1 LRIRWISL
9 ALIAIVFGAVGGAI
23 LAPQPAAA
31 VSRDM
36 VELEQ
41 NVSQLVQGQQDL
53 RSAMDANNASMK
65 TLIQQSIDTVNQMS
79 SQMGA
84 LQKTMQ
90 DNQANTGSKIDGMS
104 QQSQGISDNV
114 QDLQARVGKLSQ
126 QLTDVQNL
134 LQSIDAK
141 VSSGQPMPGSQP
153 PDQTAPNGQGGSY
166 PQSPATPNTGTG
178 APSTYNSPSPYGNAP
193 ASQAPYTT
201 QQAPYGSQAP
211 SASEAPYNSQGAPP
225 AASSMM
231 PAMPPI
237 SADTLYHNALRD
249 YTTGNYDLARQE
261 FSDYITHFPSSDLA
275 SNSQFYLGEIFYAQ
289 KDYHNAIKSYD
300 LVLSDYPQSLKL
312 AASLLKRAEAEDAL
326 HERTSGIRDLREVAR
341 KFPGS
346 DESRRARSILQGMG
360 VSVTAPRTSR

>member
-1 LRIRWISL
+1 M
-9 ALIAIVFGAVGGAI
+9 VFGAVGGAI
-23 LAPQPAAA
+23 LAPQPAGA

-41 NVSQLVQGQQDL
+41 NVSQLLQGQQDL

-65 TLIQQSIDTVNQMS
+65 TLVQQSIDSVNQMS

-90 DNQANTGSKIDGMS
+90 DAQANNGSKVDGVA
-104 QQSQGISDNV
+104 QQTQGISDNM

-126 QLTDVQNL
+126 QLTDMQNL

-153 PDQTAPNGQGGSY
+153 PDQSAPNGQGGSY
-166 PQSPATPNTGTG
+166 PQSPAQPNSGTG
-178 APSTYNSPSPYGNAP
+178 APSTYNAPSPYGNAP
-193 ASQAPYTT
+193 ASSQAPYST

-211 SASEAPYNSQGAPP
+211 SGSQGPYGSQGAAP
-225 AASSMM
+225 AGSNMMSSM
-231 PAMPPI
+231 API
-237 SADTLYHNALRD
+237 SSDTLYHNALRD

-261 FSDYITHFPSSDLA
+261 FSDYISHFPSSDLA

-300 LVLSDYPQSLKL
+300 LVLSNYPQSLKL

-326 HERTSGIRDLREVAR
+326 HEKTSAIRDLREVVH

-346 DESRRARSILQGMG
+346 DESRRARAILQSMG
-360 VSVTAPRTSR
+360 VSVTAPRTTH

>member
-1 LRIRWISL
+1 MRIRWVTL
-9 ALIAIVFGAVGGAI
+9 ALIAMIFGAVGGAI
-23 LAPQPAAA
+23 LAPQPAGA

-41 NVSQLVQGQQDL
+41 NVSQLLQGQQDL

-65 TLIQQSIDTVNQMS
+65 TLVQQSIDTVNQMS

-90 DNQANTGSKIDGMS
+90 DAQANTGSKVDGVA
-104 QQSQGISDNV
+104 QQTQGISDNV

-126 QLTDVQNL
+126 QLTDMQNL

-141 VSSGQPMPGSQP
+141 VSSSQPMPGSQP
-153 PDQTAPNGQGGSY
+153 PDQSAPNGQGSY
-166 PQSPATPNTGTG
+166 PQSPATPSGGTG
-178 APSTYNSPSPYGNAP
+178 APSTYNAPYNNAP
-193 ASQAPYTT
+193 AA
-201 QQAPYGSQAP
+201 QAPYGAQQT
-211 SASEAPYNSQGAPP
+211 PYGSQGAAP
-225 AASSMM
+225 AANSMV
-231 PAMPPI
+231 PSMPPI

-261 FSDYITHFPSSDLA
+261 FADYINHFPSSDLA

-289 KDYHNAIKSYD
+289 KDYRNAIKSYD
-300 LVLSDYPQSLKL
+300 LVLSNYPQSLKL

-326 HERTSGIRDLREVAR
+326 HERTSGIRDLREVVH

-346 DESRRARSILQGMG
+346 DESRRARSILQSMG
-360 VSVTAPRTSR
+360 VSATAPRTSH

>member
-1 LRIRWISL
+1 MRIRWISL
-9 ALIAIVFGAVGGAI
+9 ALIAMVFGAVGGAI

-36 VELEQ
+36 VILEQ

-65 TLIQQSIDTVNQMS
+65 TLVQQSIDTVNQMS
-79 SQMGA
+79 NQMGS

-90 DNQANTGSKIDGMS
+90 DAQANTGSKVDGVA
-104 QQSQGISDNV
+104 QQTQGISDNV

-126 QLTDVQNL
+126 QLTDMQNL

-141 VSSGQPMPGSQP
+141 VSSSQPMPGSQP
-153 PDQTAPNGQGGSY
+153 PDQGAPNGQGGSY
-166 PQSPATPNTGTG
+166 PQSPAQPNSGTG
-178 APSTYNSPSPYGNAP
+178 APSTYNAPYGNAP
-193 ASQAPYTT
+193 ATQTPYST

-211 SASEAPYNSQGAPP
+211 SASQAPYSSQGAAPT
-225 AASSMM
+225 ANNMMSS
-231 PAMPPI
+231 MPPI
-237 SADTLYHNALRD
+237 SSDTLYHNALRD

-261 FSDYITHFPSSDLA
+261 FSDYINHFPTSDLA

-300 LVLSDYPQSLKL
+300 LVLANYPQSLKL
-312 AASLLKRAEAEDAL
+312 AASLLKRAEAEDEL
-326 HERTSGIRDLREVAR
+326 HERTSGIRDLREVVH

-346 DESRRARSILQGMG
+346 DESRRARAMLQSMG
-360 VSVTAPRTSR
+360 VSVTVPHTSH